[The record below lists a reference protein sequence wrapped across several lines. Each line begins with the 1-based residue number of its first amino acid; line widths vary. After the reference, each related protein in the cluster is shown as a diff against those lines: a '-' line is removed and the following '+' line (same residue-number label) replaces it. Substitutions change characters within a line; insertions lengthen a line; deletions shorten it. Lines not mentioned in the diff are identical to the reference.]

1 MGSEVVVAS
10 TTDTQDEVNQAAGGK
25 PQDETIPDAKPAPTG
40 HPEVEND
47 PEAPPVEAKEPEK
60 QDEEAIPKGVQ
71 KRIDKFR
78 AQLTAAQKEID
89 ALKQAKTESQPAPK
103 TDTQDNQRAA
113 VPTEVAA
120 KFDTFDSWSEKQLA
134 AGKTASLD
142 DFLEQRDA
150 WKEARDAQKA
160 EQEALTKQDRAVV
173 TEYNRAVKAAKEAHP
188 DWDDVVGAMEF
199 NSAIAG
205 PQEGGRSIFERSI
218 LEMGEIGTEVTYFL
232 ATHEDALDKLN
243 EMSLAG
249 ALREIGRLAAKLEKP
264 APEETPTN
272 NTTTRNPDRSPIV
285 SKAPTPITPLKGG
298 GQRPTKDISA
308 PDISYEEYR
317 KIRDEQAKQRFRR

>member
-1 MGSEVVVAS
+1 MSEVIVAS
-10 TTDTQDEVNQAAGGK
+10 TTDSQSEVNAAAGGK

-78 AQLTAAQKEID
+78 AQLTAAQKEIE
-89 ALKQAKTESQPAPK
+89 ALKSKSTPEPETKKEPPV
-103 TDTQDNQRAA
+103 

-160 EQEALTKQDRAVV
+160 EQDAIAKQDREVV
-173 TEYNRAVKAAKEAHP
+173 TEYNRAVKAAKEVHP

-272 NTTTRNPDRSPIV
+272 NVTTRNPDRSPIV

-298 GQRPTKDISA
+298 GVRPSKDISA

-317 KIRDEQAKQRFRR
+317 KIRDEQAKTIFRR